1 MTRKIKMPLSGN
13 SMARTGSFVN
23 RTKTNHSHTY
33 NKKVTFFLVIKSF
46 YGKCGGGTYE
56 RNLFH

>member
-1 MTRKIKMPLSGN
+1 MTRKTKMPLSGN

-23 RTKTNHSHTY
+23 RTKTNHSYTY
-33 NKKVTFFLVIKSF
+33 NKKMTFFLVIKSF